1 MEATGMLPLG
11 ASESAALVL
20 LILGIAGVLAAGL
33 VGVAVGIAVGWWMA
47 RRKEGAV
54 WEPLVQGDQT
64 AEGMEE
70 IDRRARTD
78 ALTGAASRWELEYQ
92 LSRWA
97 DRSLEDRQRWSLV
110 MLDLDRFKEVNDR
123 AGHLAGDQLLRHLV
137 AFLREQRQAGGPE
150 WIGRYGGDEW
160 VLLWEGRPELVE
172 ARLEEYLARWSG
184 DPRSKFPGSGDGV
197 RWSAGVVSLAEC
209 HDPSGWLKLA
219 DQRMYQKKVS
229 GLFFPLREKES

>member
-1 MEATGMLPLG
+1 MLPLG
-11 ASESAALVL
+11 AAESATLVF
-20 LILGIAGVLAAGL
+20 LILGMAGAFAAGL
-33 VGVAVGIAVGWWMA
+33 VGVAVGMALGWWLA
-47 RRKEGAV
+47 RRQAQAV
-54 WEPLVQGDQT
+54 WKPGVSGERM
-64 AEGMEE
+64 AERIAE

-97 DRSLEDRQRWSLV
+97 DRTLEDRQRWSLV

-137 AFLREQRQAGGPE
+137 NFFREQHETGGPE

-172 ARLEEYLARWSG
+172 ERLEEYLTRWRA
-184 DPRSKFPGSGDGV
+184 DPRSRIPAVGDGV
-197 RWSAGVVSLAEC
+197 RWSAGVVSLADGQ
-209 HDPSGWLKLA
+209 DPSSWLHLA